1 MPRHGLGFLAVLGAA
16 VVLFVAVA
24 PAGAQAPTAFRSAL
38 LGEPPHID
46 PQRMADFGSF
56 TVTSQIYSTLTILND
71 KLQIV
76 PYAAEKWT
84 VSPDGL
90 TWTFKLRDNIVF
102 HNGRKADASDV
113 KYSLTRLASPDSRS
127 PSSFLLLSDV
137 VGFEAVNKQGEKDLA
152 GVRVVDPLTVEIRL
166 QSPPKGDLATR
177 LSHIS
182 TAIIAQARRWRRAGP
197 NWAEAQPIGTGPW
210 KLKEWAHR
218 SKVVY
223 DAFPQFFEGKPKV
236 DRLEM
241 PIVQEP
247 ATQLAMYQ
255 NGELDVVLVPLGD
268 YPRLK
273 ADPRWGKEMK
283 VWDRTQVQF
292 LALNPRVYAPFKDVR
307 VRQAFAQAI
316 DRQKVI
322 SQVFHGLYIPA
333 AGMLPPGI
341 PGYDAQLKGLPY
353 DPARAKQLLA
363 EAGFPDGKGLPPLHH
378 GGQPGDG
385 RLPDDGR
392 ADRRDAEGHPRGQH
406 RGADDGVRR
415 LHRGDEP
422 AGRAPVVHDRVEREH
437 ARRRVLPRAVALQQ
451 VADEPR
457 ELRERGVRQADRAG
471 ELGARPGA
479 AHRASSSRRRRSSR
493 RRCPLIPIM
502 YTRFVYLISPRVKGL
517 ETVPLSLGFG
527 PFRGRRDRPLGRGEE
542 AAMAIWDDV
551 VPRAEQQ
558 IYEDGGWG
566 GRVGFGQRPALLV
579 VDMYTAFVD
588 PAYPF
593 ASPGARDTARVIAR
607 APRRGAGGR
616 GARLLHARRAGD
628 VADRARALEDPGTST
643 GRSWRVPRPTRSCP
657 SWRRGP
663 TSP

>member
-1 MPRHGLGFLAVLGAA
+1 MRPVTDAGSVSIPVDHRDPARADMTTESPTERHRTGGITMPRHGFAFAVRAAAVILLAAVSPGAA
-16 VVLFVAVA
+16 Q
-24 PAGAQAPTAFRSAL
+24 AQSAFRSAL
-38 LGEPPHID
+38 VGEPPHID
-46 PQRMADFGSF
+46 PQRMADFGSY
-56 TVTSQIYSTLTILND
+56 TVASQIYTTLTILDD

-84 VSPDGL
+84 VSRDGL
-90 TWTFKLRDNIVF
+90 TWTFKLRDNLVF

-137 VGFEAVNKQGEKDLA
+137 VGFEAVNKQGEKELS

-182 TAIIAQARRWRRAGP
+182 TAIIAKEAVEAGGP
-197 NWAEAQPIGTGPW
+197 NWAETHAVGTGPW

-218 SKVVY
+218 SRVVY
-223 DAFPQFFEGKPKV
+223 EAFPQFFEGKPKV

-307 VRQAFAQAI
+307 VRQAFAHAM

-322 SQVFHGLYIPA
+322 SQVFHGLYTPA
-333 AGMLPPGI
+333 GGMLPPGI

-363 EAGFPDGKGLPPLHH
+363 EAGFPDGKGLPPLTMTVN
-378 GGQPGDG
+378 PVTGDYRMMAEPIAAMLKDTLG
-385 RLPDDGR
+385 VSIEVQLQEF
-392 ADRRDAEGHPRGQH
+392 ASFTAAMNRRDALPSFMTGWSASTLDAGYFHELWLYSKSPLNRVNYESAAFDRLVEQAN
-406 RGADDGVRR
+406 GA
-415 LHRGDEP
+415 P
-422 AGRAPVVHDRVEREH
+422 DR
-437 ARRRVLPRAVALQQ
+437 ARRIAFIKQ
-451 VADEPR
+451 ADE
-457 ELRERGVRQADRAG
+457 LITKDV
-471 ELGARPGA
+471 
-479 AHRASSSRRRRSSR
+479 
-493 RRCPLIPIM
+493 PLIPVM
-502 YTRFVYLISPRVKGL
+502 YTRFVYLVSPRVKGL
-517 ETVPLSLGFG
+517 EPVPLGLGWN
-527 PFRGRRDRPLGRGEE
+527 PFRTVE
-542 AAMAIWDDV
+542 
-551 VPRAEQQ
+551 
-558 IYEDGGWG
+558 
-566 GRVGFGQRPALLV
+566 
-579 VDMYTAFVD
+579 
-588 PAYPF
+588 
-593 ASPGARDTARVIAR
+593 IAR
-607 APRRGAGGR
+607 
-616 GARLLHARRAGD
+616 
-628 VADRARALEDPGTST
+628 
-643 GRSWRVPRPTRSCP
+643 
-657 SWRRGP
+657 
-663 TSP
+663 

>member
-1 MPRHGLGFLAVLGAA
+1 MPRHGLGLLAVLAAA

-56 TVTSQIYSTLTILND
+56 TVTTQIYSTLTILND

-90 TWTFKLRDNIVF
+90 AWTFKLRDNVVF

-137 VGFEAVNKQGEKDLA
+137 VGFEAVNKHQEKDLA
-152 GVRVVDPLTVEIRL
+152 GVRVIDPLTVEIRL

-182 TAIIAQARRWRRAGP
+182 TAIIAREAVEAGGA

-223 DAFPQFFEGKPKV
+223 DAFPQFFEGKPRV

-307 VRQAFAQAI
+307 VRQAFAHSI

-363 EAGFPDGKGLPPLHH
+363 DAGFPDGKGLPPLTMTVN
-378 GGQPGDG
+378 PVT
-385 RLPDDGR
+385 
-392 ADRRDAEGHPRGQH
+392 ADYRMMAEPVAAMLKDTLGVSIEVQMQEFASYTAAMNRRDVLPSFMTGWSASTLDAGYFHELWLYSKSPLNRVNYESAAFDRLIEQAN
-406 RGADDGVRR
+406 GA
-415 LHRGDEP
+415 P
-422 AGRAPVVHDRVEREH
+422 DR
-437 ARRRVLPRAVALQQ
+437 ARRIGFIKQ
-451 VADEPR
+451 ADE
-457 ELRERGVRQADRAG
+457 LITKDV
-471 ELGARPGA
+471 
-479 AHRASSSRRRRSSR
+479 
-493 RRCPLIPIM
+493 PLIPIM

-517 ETVPLSLGFG
+517 ESVPLSLGFG
-527 PFRGRRDRPLGRGEE
+527 PFRAVE
-542 AAMAIWDDV
+542 
-551 VPRAEQQ
+551 
-558 IYEDGGWG
+558 
-566 GRVGFGQRPALLV
+566 
-579 VDMYTAFVD
+579 
-588 PAYPF
+588 
-593 ASPGARDTARVIAR
+593 IAR
-607 APRRGAGGR
+607 
-616 GARLLHARRAGD
+616 
-628 VADRARALEDPGTST
+628 
-643 GRSWRVPRPTRSCP
+643 
-657 SWRRGP
+657 
-663 TSP
+663 

>member
-1 MPRHGLGFLAVLGAA
+1 MRPVTDAGSVSIPVDHRDPARADMTTESPTERHRTGGITMPRHGFAFVVRAAAVILLAAVSPGAA
-16 VVLFVAVA
+16 Q
-24 PAGAQAPTAFRSAL
+24 AQSAFRSAL
-38 LGEPPHID
+38 VGEPPHID
-46 PQRMADFGSF
+46 PQRMADFGSY
-56 TVTSQIYSTLTILND
+56 TVASQIYTTLTILDD

-84 VSPDGL
+84 VSRDGL
-90 TWTFKLRDNIVF
+90 TWTFKLRDNLVF

-137 VGFEAVNKQGEKDLA
+137 VGFEAVNKQGEKELS

-182 TAIIAQARRWRRAGP
+182 TAIIAKEAVEAGGP
-197 NWAEAQPIGTGPW
+197 NWAETHAVGTGPW

-218 SKVVY
+218 SRVVY
-223 DAFPQFFEGKPKV
+223 EAFPQFFEGKPRV

-307 VRQAFAQAI
+307 VRQAFAHAM

-322 SQVFHGLYIPA
+322 SQVFHGLYTPA
-333 AGMLPPGI
+333 GGMLPPGI

-363 EAGFPDGKGLPPLHH
+363 EAGFPDGKGLPPLTMTVN
-378 GGQPGDG
+378 PVTGDYRMMAEPIAAMLKDTLG
-385 RLPDDGR
+385 VSIEVQLQEF
-392 ADRRDAEGHPRGQH
+392 ASFTAAMNRRDALPSFMTGWSASTLDAGYFHELWLYSKSPLNRVNYESAAFDRLVEQAN
-406 RGADDGVRR
+406 GA
-415 LHRGDEP
+415 P
-422 AGRAPVVHDRVEREH
+422 DR
-437 ARRRVLPRAVALQQ
+437 ARRIAFIKQ
-451 VADEPR
+451 ADE
-457 ELRERGVRQADRAG
+457 LITKDV
-471 ELGARPGA
+471 
-479 AHRASSSRRRRSSR
+479 
-493 RRCPLIPIM
+493 PLIPVM
-502 YTRFVYLISPRVKGL
+502 YTRFVYLVSPRVKGL
-517 ETVPLSLGFG
+517 EPVPLGLGWN
-527 PFRGRRDRPLGRGEE
+527 PFRTVE
-542 AAMAIWDDV
+542 
-551 VPRAEQQ
+551 
-558 IYEDGGWG
+558 
-566 GRVGFGQRPALLV
+566 
-579 VDMYTAFVD
+579 
-588 PAYPF
+588 
-593 ASPGARDTARVIAR
+593 IAR
-607 APRRGAGGR
+607 
-616 GARLLHARRAGD
+616 
-628 VADRARALEDPGTST
+628 
-643 GRSWRVPRPTRSCP
+643 
-657 SWRRGP
+657 
-663 TSP
+663 

>member
-1 MPRHGLGFLAVLGAA
+1 MRPVTDAGSVSIPVDHRDPARADMTTESPTERHRTGGITMPRHGFTFVVRAAAVILLAAVSPGAA
-16 VVLFVAVA
+16 Q
-24 PAGAQAPTAFRSAL
+24 AQSAFRSAL
-38 LGEPPHID
+38 VGEPPHID
-46 PQRMADFGSF
+46 PQRMADFGSY
-56 TVTSQIYSTLTILND
+56 TVASQIYTTLTILDD

-84 VSPDGL
+84 VSRDGL
-90 TWTFKLRDNIVF
+90 TWTFKLRDNLVF

-137 VGFEAVNKQGEKDLA
+137 VGFEAVNKQGEKELS

-182 TAIIAQARRWRRAGP
+182 TAIIAKEAVEAGGP
-197 NWAEAQPIGTGPW
+197 NWAETHAVGTGPW

-218 SKVVY
+218 SRVVY
-223 DAFPQFFEGKPKV
+223 EAFPQFFEGKPKV

-307 VRQAFAQAI
+307 VRQAFAHAM

-322 SQVFHGLYIPA
+322 SQVFHGLYTPA
-333 AGMLPPGI
+333 GGMLPPGI

-363 EAGFPDGKGLPPLHH
+363 EAGFPDGKGLPPLTMTVN
-378 GGQPGDG
+378 PVTGDYRMMAEPIAAMLKDTLG
-385 RLPDDGR
+385 VSIEVQLQEF
-392 ADRRDAEGHPRGQH
+392 ASFTAAMNRRDALPSFMTGWSASTLDAGYFHELWLYSKSPLNRVNYESAAFDRLVEQAN
-406 RGADDGVRR
+406 GA
-415 LHRGDEP
+415 P
-422 AGRAPVVHDRVEREH
+422 DR
-437 ARRRVLPRAVALQQ
+437 ARRIAFIKQ
-451 VADEPR
+451 ADE
-457 ELRERGVRQADRAG
+457 LITKDV
-471 ELGARPGA
+471 
-479 AHRASSSRRRRSSR
+479 
-493 RRCPLIPIM
+493 PLIPVM
-502 YTRFVYLISPRVKGL
+502 YTRFVYLVSPRVKGL
-517 ETVPLSLGFG
+517 EPVPLGLGWN
-527 PFRGRRDRPLGRGEE
+527 PFRTVE
-542 AAMAIWDDV
+542 
-551 VPRAEQQ
+551 
-558 IYEDGGWG
+558 
-566 GRVGFGQRPALLV
+566 
-579 VDMYTAFVD
+579 
-588 PAYPF
+588 
-593 ASPGARDTARVIAR
+593 IAR
-607 APRRGAGGR
+607 
-616 GARLLHARRAGD
+616 
-628 VADRARALEDPGTST
+628 
-643 GRSWRVPRPTRSCP
+643 
-657 SWRRGP
+657 
-663 TSP
+663 